1 MGDEVTATHQVTF
14 RREERSWSIDAQGE
28 TTLFEAARAAQA
40 PVETLCHG
48 IGACVQCKVRVI
60 SGDLTPPT
68 PLERD
73 RLGNVF
79 HLTGERLS
87 CQARVL
93 GPVDLEIPV
102 KRRRRRNRK
111 S

>member
-1 MGDEVTATHQVTF
+1 MAEDHRPTHPVHFQRGEESWSVEVTEDT
-14 RREERSWSIDAQGE
+14 S
-28 TTLFEAARAAQA
+28 LFDAARAAHA

-48 IGACVQCKVRVI
+48 IGACVRCKVRVI
-60 SGDLTPPT
+60 DGSLTPPT

-73 RLGNVF
+73 RLGNIF

-93 GPVDLEIPV
+93 GPVDLDIPV
-102 KRRRRRNRK
+102 PRRRRKRR